1 MHYTVRNEVGAGMS
15 RTLDFEVESA
25 IGVEQIHAAY
35 SEPDYWVS
43 RLATYGDNGRLDA
56 IDVVD
61 GSVQVVTVQDLR
73 TALLPKPLGK
83 LYPRV
88 LEIVQ
93 DQTWT
98 LVDGELHGQVRI
110 EARGA
115 PGSGR
120 SSVVLAPAGASQLR
134 CRATLKVDVRFVGGT
149 IEGMLARQMVDDTPE
164 MLRFTTGWLDEQA

>member
-1 MHYTVRNEVGAGMS
+1 MS

-35 SEPDYWVS
+35 SDADYWAS
-43 RLATYGDNGRLDA
+43 RLANYGDNGRLDA

-61 GSVQVVTVQDLR
+61 GLVRVVTVQDLR
-73 TALLPKPLGK
+73 SALLPKPFGK
-83 LYPRV
+83 LYPRD

-115 PGSGR
+115 PGSGH
-120 SSVVLAPAGASQLR
+120 SSVVLAPAGGGSQLR
-134 CRATLKVDVRFVGGT
+134 CTATLKVDVRFVGGA

-164 MLRFTTGWLDEQA
+164 MLRFTTGWLNEQV

>member
-1 MHYTVRNEVGAGMS
+1 MS
-15 RTLDFEVESA
+15 REVDFEVESA

-35 SEPDYWVS
+35 SEADYWVS
-43 RLATYGDNGRLDA
+43 RLAAYGDNGRLDA

-61 GSVQVVTVQDLR
+61 GSVHVVTVQDLR
-73 TALLPKPLGK
+73 TALLPKPFGK
-83 LYPRV
+83 LYPRD
-88 LEIVQ
+88 LAIVQ

-120 SSVVLAPAGASQLR
+120 SSVVLAPAGSASQLR
-134 CRATLKVDVRFVGGT
+134 CTATVKVDVRFVGGT
-149 IEGMLARQMVDDTPE
+149 IEGMLSRQMVDDTPE
-164 MLRFTTGWLDEQA
+164 MLRFTTQWLDAQA